1 MWSGSAS
8 GGTAVRANEHGP
20 LRDSAVERSASA
32 RQIRSAYRR
41 LARDYHPDRNSD
53 TDAADRFKRVA
64 EAYAV
69 LSDTSRRAAYDRC
82 GLASQSHVTANNDDD
97 ADFAFE

>member
-1 MWSGSAS
+1 MSMDLYAI
-8 GGTAVRANEHGP
+8 
-20 LRDSAVERSASA
+20 LQVERHASA

-69 LSDTSRRAAYDRC
+69 LSDTARRAAYDQW
-82 GLASQSHVTANNDDD
+82 GLASLSHVTAHHDED